1 MNLLQID
8 TTSVAEGAAEATE
21 KTLSVFDLA
30 VTGGF
35 IMIPLLILSI
45 ITIYIFVER
54 FMVLKKAS
62 EEDPTF
68 MANIKDYI
76 SSANIESAK
85 SLCDNTDSSTA
96 RMLSKGISR
105 IGKPLKD
112 ISQAIENVG
121 KQEIFKLEKN
131 LSTLATIAGAGP
143 MIGFLGTVVGMIK
156 TFFNMANAGGN
167 IDIPLLSG
175 GIYQSMVTTVGGLI
189 VGLIALIAY
198 NILVAKVEGVVHELE
213 GDTIEFMDL
222 LNEPS
227 K

>member
-1 MNLLQID
+1 MILQID
-8 TTSVAEGAAEATE
+8 TTAVAENATE
-21 KTLSVFDLA
+21 AAAKTLSVFELTVA
-30 VTGGF
+30 GGV
-35 IMIPLLILSI
+35 IMIPLLILSV
-45 ITIYIFVER
+45 ITVYIFVER
-54 FMVLKKAS
+54 YMVLKKAS
-62 EEDPTF
+62 EDDPAF
-68 MANIKDYI
+68 MANIRDYI
-76 SSANIESAK
+76 SDANIEAAK
-85 SLCDNTDSSTA
+85 SLCDNTNSSTA

-131 LSTLATIAGAGP
+131 LSALATIAGAAP
-143 MIGFLGTVVGMIK
+143 MIGFLGTVTGMIK

-175 GIYQSMVTTVGGLI
+175 GIYQAMVTTVGGLT

-198 NILVAKVEGVVHELE
+198 NILVAKVESVVHELE

-222 LNEPS
+222 LNEPAS
-227 K
+227 